1 MILSGREMLDYLGW
15 SDAAD
20 LVRDAVEET
29 ISSGTV
35 TYDLHRQIEGGEKVA
50 TSEFA
55 DTVVAKIDEL
65 A

>member
-29 ISSGTV
+29 ITSGKV
-35 TYDLHRQIEGGEKVA
+35 TYDLHRQIEGGEK
-50 TSEFA
+50 
-55 DTVVAKIDEL
+55 L